1 MSPKPFHRK
10 APDAAE
16 QHREWLDL
24 VEVSGPFLSLPVLK
38 RHWPSGPDALDKPTR
53 QRLRRAHSA
62 WQADVSAGQR
72 DWIDYVLGELL
83 GWGERLRRE
92 GLEGLSLD
100 VAEHDTRLAPSF
112 ALVEPEEHVEQDG
125 RGEPGERSES
135 DEQLQSAEQVKP
147 DAVRLLGMVCEPGQ
161 QPTARLAGSNW
172 AATPAD
178 RLAQLCRHH
187 GVELGLVTDGRWWA
201 LVRAPRT
208 GVTTT
213 AVFDAVPWPEAA
225 ERDVVR
231 AFVSL
236 LGRKRFFAVPEGERL
251 PELLK
256 ASEDSQEEITEAL
269 GVQVRE
275 AVELLVAAFGRAS
288 TEQRRRGE
296 SELDSVAAHEVY
308 RGAVSVMMRVVF
320 LLFAEERRL
329 LPSDNELYATTYSA
343 GRLYDELERRE
354 LESSEEDLQQ
364 TYTGWYRLLALFEA
378 VYRGVTHPRLT
389 MHPHDGS
396 LFDPDA
402 FPWLPLNI
410 DDRTVLH
417 MLRSVQHVWVGSG
430 KSRERRTL
438 SFRSLDVEQIGYV
451 YEGLLSYDGF
461 RAEDTTVG
469 LVGKQGREAEVP
481 LRRLEE
487 LATDS
492 AEATEL
498 AETLAAEF
506 KDSGIGTAKQLAK
519 RLAPPDAVEREERRK
534 KLLGVTRGDAA
545 LTERLLPFRG
555 VIRDDLRELPVVVLG
570 GELFVTESPLRA
582 NTGTHY
588 TPRFLAED
596 VVRHA
601 LEPLVYEP
609 GPLSTAE
616 QREWRLKPSEQILK
630 LRVADIAMGS
640 AAFLV
645 AAARYLGGR
654 LLEAWIA
661 EDDER
666 VREYQP
672 QEHAGDSEE
681 DPAVV
686 EARRQVIEH
695 CLYGADINPMAVEM
709 AKLSLWLVSMDS
721 QRPFTF
727 LDDRLVAGDSLLGIT
742 SLEQLEYMHLDA
754 RKGRAIH
761 ERSPVDFTA
770 DVRSLVSEVAEQR
783 RELREI
789 DGTTLEGLNRKR
801 ALLAEANLKGR
812 RAELAADLTVGAAL
826 AHAGRG
832 ERGLRDGSI
841 AAADHARRMH
851 TDEARARQQAREW
864 LDTDLPAGNFGRDT
878 LHWPLVFPEVF
889 EDGGFDAVVGNPP
902 FLGGG
907 KISSTMG
914 FSYRDYLGEV
924 VAGGRK
930 AKRPDLISFF
940 LLCADGVCSTSGK
953 IGFIATN
960 TIWQGHTR
968 EIGLDYLVANGW
980 IIFRG
985 VKSKEWPSKSAN
997 LDYSAIWLTGSQQPS
1012 YSNCILDDAG
1022 VQGINT
1028 SLDQIS
1034 RSGGTPERLFFNR
1047 KLAYQG
1053 SVMHGIGFVVPHEE
1067 ASGMVEADSKN
1078 ADVVLPFL
1086 AGEDVANNPDFR
1098 SSRSAIFFRKMEE
1111 KEVQK
1116 YSEPFGWVKDRVYPE
1131 RKKLKSSA
1139 YRRIRDKWWQY
1150 WAPREELYEKI
1161 SGFAYVVVL
1170 VRVGKI
1176 VTPVFVEANQVFG
1189 ETLVVFAVENKGF
1202 LSVLASSFHY
1212 YWTASRSSTLG
1223 LTIRYTVTDAFE
1235 TFPLPE
1241 LTQELRDLGDELD
1254 RYRRDVMLAR
1264 DSGLTKTYNLVF
1276 DPECTDSDIEELR
1289 RIHREIDEAT
1299 VRAYG
1304 WQDRIDAVG
1313 GLDHGFH
1320 PVGRETR
1327 YTIGLAAQR
1336 EILDSLLELNH
1347 ERYQQEVAQGLHDKK
1362 KGSNKQATTKKNT
1375 SRDSGQQNGTEALF

>member
-1 MSPKPFHRK
+1 
-10 APDAAE
+10 
-16 QHREWLDL
+16 
-24 VEVSGPFLSLPVLK
+24 
-38 RHWPSGPDALDKPTR
+38 
-53 QRLRRAHSA
+53 
-62 WQADVSAGQR
+62 
-72 DWIDYVLGELL
+72 
-83 GWGERLRRE
+83 
-92 GLEGLSLD
+92 
-100 VAEHDTRLAPSF
+100 
-112 ALVEPEEHVEQDG
+112 
-125 RGEPGERSES
+125 
-135 DEQLQSAEQVKP
+135 
-147 DAVRLLGMVCEPGQ
+147 
-161 QPTARLAGSNW
+161 
-172 AATPAD
+172 
-178 RLAQLCRHH
+178 
-187 GVELGLVTDGRWWA
+187 
-201 LVRAPRT
+201 PRT

-236 LGRKRFFAVPEGERL
+236 LGRKRFFAVPAGERL
-251 PELLK
+251 PELLQ

-308 RGAVSVMMRVVF
+308 RGTVSVMMRVVF

-438 SFRSLDVEQIGYV
+438 SFRTLDVEQIGYV

-487 LATDS
+487 LAAAS
-492 AEATEL
+492 ADTTEL

-609 GPLSTAE
+609 GPLTTAE
-616 QREWRLKPSEQILK
+616 QREWRLKPSGEILK

-754 RKGRAIH
+754 KKGRAIH

-832 ERGLRDGSI
+832 EKGLRDGSI

-851 TDEARARQQAREW
+851 TDEARAREQAREW

-902 FLGGG
+902 FLGGLKLQTALG
-907 KISSTMG
+907 D
-914 FSYRDYLGEV
+914 SYRDYLVNHLGRGV
-924 VAGGRK
+924 RGVRGTGDLVAYFALR
-930 AKRPDLISFF
+930 LHQ
-940 LLCADGVCSTSGK
+940 LLNECGQSG
-953 IGFIATN
+953 IIATN
-960 TIWQGHTR
+960 TLAQGDSR
-968 EIGLDYLVANGW
+968 RVGLDQIVGDGNT
-980 IIFRG
+980 IRRS
-985 VKSKEWPSKSAN
+985 VKSKPWPSRSAM
-997 LDYSAIWLTGSQQPS
+997 LEYCAVWITSYTVPGSASIISDEIPVS
-1012 YSNCILDDAG
+1012 
-1022 VQGINT
+1022 GIES
-1028 SLDQIS
+1028 SLDPKS
-1034 RSGGTPERLFFNR
+1034 RAQGNPERLVSNQGIAF
-1047 KLAYQG
+1047 QG
-1053 SVMHGIGFVVPHEE
+1053 SNILGTGFTMDVSSARDLIEKDH
-1067 ASGMVEADSKN
+1067 KN
-1078 ADVVLPFL
+1078 NDVLFPYLNGSDLNSNPDTSPSRWVINFHDWPEWKAKEYKDCYNQVARLVRPERENNKYSSSARERWWQFL
-1086 AGEDVANNPDFR
+1086 ATRPNLHSAIADLERVVAIAQTSRTAMPVMVPEGQVFSHMLIVFAFDDPGRLAILSSAQHYLWAKAYGSKMKADFR
-1098 SSRSAIFFRKMEE
+1098 YIPSN
-1111 KEVQK
+1111 V
-1116 YSEPFGWVKDRVYPE
+1116 
-1131 RKKLKSSA
+1131 
-1139 YRRIRDKWWQY
+1139 
-1150 WAPREELYEKI
+1150 
-1161 SGFAYVVVL
+1161 
-1170 VRVGKI
+1170 
-1176 VTPVFVEANQVFG
+1176 
-1189 ETLVVFAVENKGF
+1189 
-1202 LSVLASSFHY
+1202 
-1212 YWTASRSSTLG
+1212 
-1223 LTIRYTVTDAFE
+1223 FE

-1254 RYRRDVMLAR
+1254 RYRRDVMLTR

-1276 DPECTDSDIEELR
+1276 DPECTDSDVRELR

-1327 YTIGLAAQR
+1327 YTIGPAAQR

-1362 KGSNKQATTKKNT
+1362 KGTTKKATAKKPTNQ
-1375 SRDSGQQNGTEALF
+1375 DDEPKLFE

>member
-112 ALVEPEEHVEQDG
+112 ALVEPDEHVEQ
-125 RGEPGERSES
+125 RGQADPSERSDSGERAE
-135 DEQLQSAEQVKP
+135 SAEQVKP
-147 DAVRLLGMVCEPGQ
+147 DAVRLLGVVCEPGQ
-161 QPTARLAGSNW
+161 QPTARLAGSSW

-236 LGRKRFFAVPEGERL
+236 LGRKRFFAVPAGERL

-430 KSRERRTL
+430 RSRERRTL

-487 LATDS
+487 LAADS
-492 AEATEL
+492 ADTTEL

-609 GPLSTAE
+609 GPLTTAE
-616 QREWRLKPSEQILK
+616 QREWRLKPSGEILK

-812 RAELAADLTVGAAL
+812 QAELAADLTVGAAL

-832 ERGLRDGSI
+832 EKGLRDGSI
-841 AAADHARRMH
+841 AAADHARRMEA
-851 TDEARARQQAREW
+851 DEARAREQAREW
-864 LDTDLPAGNFGRDT
+864 LDTDLPEGNFGRDT

-889 EDGGFDAVVGNPP
+889 ENGGFDAVVGNPP
-902 FLGGG
+902 FLGGS
-907 KISSTMG
+907 KITG
-914 FSYRDYLGEV
+914 
-924 VAGGRK
+924 
-930 AKRPDLISFF
+930 
-940 LLCADGVCSTSGK
+940 TSGIAYRSHLVDTLARGK
-953 IGFIATN
+953 KGNADLVAYFALQVHRLLSPAGQAGIIATN
-960 TIWQGHTR
+960 TLAQGDSR
-968 EIGLDYLVANGW
+968 EVGLDQLVDD
-980 IIFRG
+980 G
-985 VKSKEWPSKSAN
+985 VTIRRAIKSEPWPSKSAA
-997 LDYSAIWLTGSQQPS
+997 LEYCAVWSSHTALRDTAQSTVDGLPVVGITPYLTPRSRASGK
-1012 YSNCILDDAG
+1012 IE
-1022 VQGINT
+1022 
-1028 SLDQIS
+1028 SL
-1034 RSGGTPERLFFNR
+1034 TFNR
-1047 KLAYQG
+1047 DI
-1053 SVMHGIGFVVPHEE
+1053 SFHGTKVTGLGFTLDPTSAKELINKDSRNSRVVFPYL
-1067 ASGMVEADSKN
+1067 V
-1078 ADVVLPFL
+1078 
-1086 AGEDVANNPDFR
+1086 GEDV
-1098 SSRSAIFFRKMEE
+1098 SSRSDCTAARWIINFHNWSEE
-1111 KEVQK
+1111 KARGYPECYDHVYRLVK
-1116 YSEPFGWVKDRVYPE
+1116 PERERNNNKRVREIWWVHERHRPELYRAIEDLDRV
-1131 RKKLKSSA
+1131 L
-1139 YRRIRDKWWQY
+1139 
-1150 WAPREELYEKI
+1150 
-1161 SGFAYVVVL
+1161 VL
-1170 VRVGKI
+1170 TLVSKAVM
-1176 VTPVFVEANQVFG
+1176 PVMVPTGQVFSHK
-1189 ETLVVFAVENKGF
+1189 LAVFATEDTAM
-1202 LSVLASSFHY
+1202 LALL
-1212 YWTASRSSTLG
+1212 SSTQHFWWA
-1223 LTIRYTVTDAFE
+1223 IRYTSTLETRVNYSPSDVFE

-1254 RYRRDVMLAR
+1254 RYRREVMLTR

-1276 DPECTDSDIEELR
+1276 DPECTDSDIVELR

-1304 WQDRIDAVG
+1304 WQERIDAVG

-1327 YTIGLAAQR
+1327 YTIGPAAQR

-1347 ERYQQEVAQGLHDKK
+1347 ERHQQEVAQGLHDKK
-1362 KGSNKQATTKKNT
+1362 KGTNKKATPKKNT
-1375 SRDSGQQNGTEALF
+1375 SGNSSQQNGTEALF